1 MNKKSVFLKY
11 NCIGILGGTFNPI
24 HNGHIM
30 LAEKAICQ
38 FPEIE
43 KILIMPNNKP
53 AYKGNNEIISPKE
66 RIKMLELATLSLD
79 YAEISDIEIK
89 RGGIT
94 YSYDTFK
101 EIYAINPD
109 IKIYF
114 IVGAD
119 SLYTINK
126 WYMYEDVLK
135 MCTLLVAKRKNGF
148 DEMCSYAEKI
158 SKDVSEARIKFI
170 NSPNMD
176 ISSSAIR
183 KYLSGFNDKKSCKSI
198 EKIERYLEKRVPDE
212 VKKYILENRLYMS

>member
-109 IKIYF
+109 IKI
-114 IVGAD
+114 
-119 SLYTINK
+119 
-126 WYMYEDVLK
+126 
-135 MCTLLVAKRKNGF
+135 
-148 DEMCSYAEKI
+148 
-158 SKDVSEARIKFI
+158 
-170 NSPNMD
+170 
-176 ISSSAIR
+176 
-183 KYLSGFNDKKSCKSI
+183 
-198 EKIERYLEKRVPDE
+198 
-212 VKKYILENRLYMS
+212 

>member
-1 MNKKSVFLKY
+1 MNKKSSILKY

-30 LAEKAICQ
+30 LAQKAIKQ
-38 FPEIE
+38 FPDIE

-53 AYKGNNEIISPKE
+53 AYKGNNEIISPNE
-66 RIKMLELATLSLD
+66 RITMLKLATSSLD
-79 YAEISDIEIK
+79 FTEISDIEIK

-101 EIYAINPD
+101 EIYGINPN

-126 WYMYEDVLK
+126 WYKYEDVLK
-135 MCTLLVAKRKNGF
+135 MCTLLVAKRKSGF
-148 DEMCSYAEKI
+148 DEMRLYADKL
-158 SKDVSEARIKFI
+158 KKYVSEANIEFI
-170 NSPNMD
+170 NSPNMN

-183 KYLSGFNDKKSCKSI
+183 KYLGGFYDKNQDISI
-198 EKIERYLEKRVPDE
+198 DKINSYLDKRVPAK
-212 VKKYILENRLYMS
+212 VKEYIINNKLYMS

>member
-53 AYKGNNEIISPKE
+53 AYKGNNEMISPKE

-126 WYMYEDVLK
+126 
-135 MCTLLVAKRKNGF
+135 C
-148 DEMCSYAEKI
+148 KI
-158 SKDVSEARIKFI
+158 LPLF
-170 NSPNMD
+170 
-176 ISSSAIR
+176 
-183 KYLSGFNDKKSCKSI
+183 LF
-198 EKIERYLEKRVPDE
+198 L
-212 VKKYILENRLYMS
+212 